1 MTMTSTPPPGGAQGG
16 TRAKAPQPEDA
27 HVSFA
32 DTAAKVKQG
41 LTTGGEIAQFSM
53 RIIRTLPDLRHH
65 SSEVLQQT
73 GVLILST
80 GLVLWLMQFVIGY
93 QCGLEA
99 KYVLDQIGAP
109 LYSGVFN
116 AWCAIREM
124 SPYMWGYI
132 VAAKIGCGLVAE
144 LGSMRISDEIDAIEV
159 MGVNSMSYLVGTRV
173 LATWIA
179 IPFLFT
185 VGLGVMYMAE
195 YLVTV
200 GMFDSVSE
208 GGYSYIFWLY
218 QTPIDF
224 VYSLLK
230 VVAMS
235 TTVVFVGCYYGYNA
249 HGGPVG
255 VGKSTAKS
263 MMLNMVLIHVI
274 GFTGTALFW
283 GASPNAPIA
292 N

>member
-1 MTMTSTPPPGGAQGG
+1 
-16 TRAKAPQPEDA
+16 
-27 HVSFA
+27 
-32 DTAAKVKQG
+32 
-41 LTTGGEIAQFSM
+41 
-53 RIIRTLPDLRHH
+53 
-65 SSEVLQQT
+65 
-73 GVLILST
+73 
-80 GLVLWLMQFVIGY
+80 
-93 QCGLEA
+93 
-99 KYVLDQIGAP
+99 
-109 LYSGVFN
+109 
-116 AWCAIREM
+116 
-124 SPYMWGYI
+124 
-132 VAAKIGCGLVAE
+132 
-144 LGSMRISDEIDAIEV
+144 MRISDEIDAIEV

>member
-1 MTMTSTPPPGGAQGG
+1 MTMTSTPPPGGAPGE

-27 HVSFA
+27 HISLA
-32 DTAAKVKQG
+32 DTAAKMKQG

>member
-1 MTMTSTPPPGGAQGG
+1 MTMTSRPPDAPGDA
-16 TRAKAPQPEDA
+16 RAKAPQPEDT

-32 DTAAKVKQG
+32 AAAAKMRQA
-41 LTTGGEIAQFSM
+41 LTTGGEIARFSM
-53 RIIRTLPDLRHH
+53 RIIRTLPDLRRH

-185 VGLGVMYMAE
+185 VGLGVMYIGE

-200 GMFDSVSE
+200 QMFDSVSA

-249 HGGPVG
+249 RGGPVG